1 MNITISGH
9 HLSVTEAMK
18 EYARKKAS
26 KLERF
31 FDRIRKI
38 QVTLDVEGERQ
49 TAEMIVSAVRGSTLI
64 AEVASTD
71 MYAAIDLA
79 VDKLE
84 RQLTRHKEKLYN
96 KRNRKKGFI
105 TETEVERGIEP
116 TEQMA
121 SDIT

>member
-1 MNITISGH
+1 MDITISGR
-9 HLSVTEAMK
+9 HLSITEAMK

-49 TAEMIVSAVRGSTLI
+49 TAEMIVSATRGSTLI
-64 AEVASTD
+64 AEVAATD

-96 KRNRKKGFI
+96 KRNRKKGLI
-105 TETEVERGIEP
+105 QEIEGGIEP
-116 TEQMA
+116 IEPMA